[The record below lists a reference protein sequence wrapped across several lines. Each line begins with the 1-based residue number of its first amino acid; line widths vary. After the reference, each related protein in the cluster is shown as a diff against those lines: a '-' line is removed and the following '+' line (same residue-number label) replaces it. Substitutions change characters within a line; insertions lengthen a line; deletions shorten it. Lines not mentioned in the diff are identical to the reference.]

1 MLFDNVL
8 RFVALIGALVF
19 VHELGHFV
27 WARIFG
33 VKVLKFSLGFGPR
46 VIGYRHGETDY
57 CISLIPVGGY
67 VKMLGED
74 PSDRIAHEDIPRA
87 FHNQRLWKRFV
98 IVLAGPAMSLLF
110 PIGLYFV
117 VFLGNTDL
125 LPPVIGS
132 VVQGY
137 PAESRLLPGDRVVS
151 IDGNEVR
158 SFREVREAIAA
169 SPGSPLVFEVLRDEA
184 RVTVRVTPAALRP
197 RHGQDPTETSGF
209 LGVAPGFALP
219 VIGVRGPSSPAYAAG
234 LRSFDLITMY
244 AGIPIRRRVELERV
258 LTASRGSTVPL
269 AFLRPQ
275 KVERAA
281 GGLVDIEVLS
291 PALALFTPEPGTGSV
306 PERTGIDSSD
316 LYVSDVAEGSPEHQ
330 MGLRRGARI
339 IALDDLPVASWELF
353 RERITEAPQR
363 LRALR
368 FSLDGHES
376 AGAFALRSTRW
387 SDEFGQRHRRLE
399 LAAEHW
405 SPAETEALVPNPA
418 PVWHAARSAW
428 RETGDVL
435 RFLANTL
442 VQLVLGRV
450 PISSVGGPIM
460 IYDVSRSS
468 AGAGPWGF
476 MRLMALVS
484 LNLGLLNLLPIPVLD
499 GGHLLF
505 FALEAVTRRPV
516 KLWVRQTLSAMGLIL
531 LLGFMALALHNDMTR
546 RAADT
551 RDEPQ
556 LEARPAQR

>member
-27 WARIFG
+27 WARVFG

-57 CISLIPVGGY
+57 CVSLIPIGGY

-74 PSDRIAHEDIPRA
+74 PSDRIAHEDVPRA

-110 PIGLYFV
+110 PVGLYFV

-125 LPPVIGS
+125 LPPVIGT
-132 VVQGY
+132 VVEGY
-137 PAESRLLPGDRVVS
+137 PAESKLLPGDRVLA
-151 IDGNEVR
+151 IDGVEVR

-169 SPGSPLVFEVLRDEA
+169 SPDAPLTFDVA
-184 RVTVRVTPAALRP
+184 RGETQVTVRVTPVSVRAP
-197 RHGQDPTETSGF
+197 RSVDDAESTGF

-219 VIGVRGPSSPAYAAG
+219 VIGVRGPSSPAMAAG
-234 LRSFDLITMY
+234 LRSFDIITMY
-244 AGIPIRRRVELERV
+244 AGIPIRRRVDLDRV
-258 LTASRGSTVPL
+258 LGLSRGATVPV
-269 AFLRPQ
+269 AYLRPQ
-275 KVERAA
+275 RVERAA
-281 GGLVDIEVLS
+281 GGLMDLEVLT
-291 PALALFTPEPGTGSV
+291 PAIALFTPEAGVGSV
-306 PERTGIDSSD
+306 PQRTGIDSSD
-316 LYVSDVAEGSPEHQ
+316 LYVSDVDPDGPERQ

-339 IALDDLPVASWELF
+339 IALDDVPVPSWEVF
-353 RERITEAPQR
+353 RERITEGPQR

-376 AGAFALRSTRW
+376 AGAFALRPTVW
-387 SDEFGQRHRRLE
+387 SDEFGQRHSRLALGIE
-399 LAAEHW
+399 RW
-405 SPAETEALVPNPA
+405 SPAVTEAMVPNPS
-418 PVWHAARSAW
+418 PVLHAARSAW

-435 RFLANTL
+435 RFLTTTL
-442 VQLVLGRV
+442 VHMVRGRV
-450 PISSVGGPIM
+450 PMSSVGGPIM

-516 KLWVRQTLSAMGLIL
+516 KLWVRQTLSALGLL
-531 LLGFMALALHNDMTR
+531 VLLGFMALALHNDLAR
-546 RAADT
+546 RGAPP
-551 RDEPQ
+551 EP
-556 LEARPAQR
+556 LPSDVSPRR